1 MQHSHLLDIREVGIR
16 IGVSPENVVAM
27 AENMTLLKN
36 DTMHGDTAKQDAC
49 SCSCAYEHGVQWL
62 ARHPLACALF
72 ARFGRSRLA
81 DWLMGFLAGRLAS
94 RCQADSGDVRTMLDR
109 YIGDASSSNA
119 EMENP
124 DCEFFNAFFSRP
136 ENCEGV
142 ARFVQSLASLDPS
155 VRRGL
160 LKTWLHAVVFSATIR
175 KARHLRHGHGSTSP
189 PRPMDAI
196 VAHSARCNL
205 CCQGCYTSNALG
217 GNSASRSELNY
228 IVDQLQRMNVFHVV
242 LVGKGEPFYDEA
254 AKQAMF
260 DVVRRHPQMF
270 FTVYSNGTNISLQDI
285 RRLKTVPNLFPV
297 LSIDGPEDIN
307 DRRRGPDVY
316 RKVVETFGHMQWHG
330 LLFGFISTVYVENR
344 SSVLAPDFVGQMAA
358 IGCRL
363 GIYSLFVSPDHAPAR
378 EMMLSPEQRE
388 VYFADLRQLS
398 ASSAIPLIDI
408 DALEM
413 GFGCRAKRGATLY
426 IDALTGQVAPCVRR
440 PYSPDSC
447 NIYEPSHRHRLSE
460 ILASP
465 FFRDYRGQSAVLPCD
480 AFREAEGEVISVGA
494 CQASSFYEK

>member
-1 MQHSHLLDIREVGIR
+1 MAGNVTSL
-16 IGVSPENVVAM
+16 ENDAVHAGT
-27 AENMTLLKN
+27 AE
-36 DTMHGDTAKQDAC
+36 QDAC

-62 ARHPLACALF
+62 ARHPLACAAF

-81 DWLMGFLAGRLAS
+81 DWLMGVVAGRLGS
-94 RCQADSGDVRTMLDR
+94 RCQGDSGDVRAMLDR
-109 YIGDASSSNA
+109 YIGDASSPIA
-119 EMENP
+119 ETVNL
-124 DCEFFNAFFSRP
+124 DCEFFNVFVSRP
-136 ENCEGV
+136 ENREGV
-142 ARFVQSLASLDPS
+142 AKFVQSLASLDPS

-175 KARHLRHGHGSTSP
+175 KARHLHHGHGSTSP

-217 GNSASRSELNY
+217 GNSAGRLELNY

-242 LVGKGEPFYDEA
+242 LVGKGEPFYDDASKE
-254 AKQAMF
+254 AMF
-260 DVVRRHPQMF
+260 DVARRHPQMF
-270 FTVYSNGTNISLQDI
+270 FTVYSNGTNISIQDI

-307 DRRRGPDVY
+307 DRRRGPGVY
-316 RKVVETFGHMQWHG
+316 RKVIETFGHMQLHG

-344 SSVLAPDFVGQMAA
+344 SSVLAPDFVSQMAA
-358 IGCRL
+358 LGCRL
-363 GIYSLFVSPDHAPAR
+363 GMYSLFVSPDHAPTR
-378 EMMLSPEQRE
+378 GMMLSPEQRE
-388 VYFADLRQLS
+388 VYFGDLWQLS

-408 DALEM
+408 DALEL

-426 IDALTGQVAPCVRR
+426 IDALTGQVSPCVRR

-460 ILASP
+460 ILESP
-465 FFRDYRGQSAVLPCD
+465 FFREYRGQPAVLPCD
-480 AFREAEGEVISVGA
+480 AFHEAECEAVSVGSR
-494 CQASSFYEK
+494 QASSIHGK